1 MTLAAMEATF
11 REYYDDDNA
20 REKIPV
26 LAMLTRS
33 NAELKEE
40 AEKLLATIRQLAPEI
55 GASVCCTEDVVGGGS
70 APAAVLDGFGVAVEC
85 GGLSAQE
92 LEKKLR
98 EGELPVISRI
108 NHDQVLLDVRTLTA
122 DEYELIAARLREID
136 EELQA

>member
-1 MTLAAMEATF
+1 MGGAYVLL
-11 REYYDDDNA
+11 YGWGA
-20 REKIPV
+20 R
-26 LAMLTRS
+26 
-33 NAELKEE
+33 
-40 AEKLLATIRQLAPEI
+40 LLLPLG
-55 GASVCCTEDVVGGGS
+55 GASLSSPPRPAGGGGGGS

-85 GGLSAQE
+85 AGLSAKE

-136 EELQA
+136 EEKLA